1 MSVTVRDAKTRM
13 SEQTTTQ
20 VIYKPGSPL
29 RDPAQLLRD
38 LAKDFAA
45 CRELAWRLLVRNI
58 SARYRQT
65 MLGYFWAVFPP
76 LATTAIWL
84 FLTRERVVEINVGNV
99 PYPVFLVTGTILWQ
113 TFVDAIQI
121 PVRVISESKSML
133 AKINF
138 PREALPITAF
148 GECWFNV
155 GIRVVILGAAYAFLG
170 FSPATTLP
178 LALLGILAIIVLGLM
193 IGLFLSP
200 FALLYQDVSNGLVLV
215 CQIWMYC
222 SPVIYLPK
230 NTGWIGTMNR
240 LNPVSS
246 LLCQTRDWML
256 TGQTTYFHAASTV
269 FATTI
274 VGMFL
279 AFIVYR
285 VALPRAIER
294 LSS

>member
-1 MSVTVRDAKTRM
+1 MSISSKNTPVV
-13 SEQTTTQ
+13 
-20 VIYKPGSPL
+20 YKPGSPL
-29 RDPAQLLRD
+29 RDPAGLLRD
-38 LAKDFAA
+38 IARDLLA

-84 FLTRERVVEINVGNV
+84 FLTRENVVSVDTGKL
-99 PYPVFLVTGTILWQ
+99 PYPAFLITGTILWQ

-148 GECWFNV
+148 AECWFNV
-155 GIRVVILGAAYAFLG
+155 GIRVIILAVAYLYLG
-170 FSPATTLP
+170 FSPVSTFP
-178 LALLGILAIIVLGLM
+178 LAIAGLLAIVTLGVM
-193 IGLFLSP
+193 IGVILSP
-200 FALLYQDVSNGLVLV
+200 FALLYQDVNNGLVLL
-215 CQIWMYC
+215 CQVWMYC

-230 NTGWIGTMNR
+230 HSGWMGILNR
-240 LNPVSS
+240 WNPISP
-246 LLCQTRDWML
+246 LLCQTRDWIM
-256 TGQTTYFHAASTV
+256 TGQTTYFQSSLVV
-269 FATTI
+269 FGATLF
-274 VGMFL
+274 GMFI

-285 VALPRAIER
+285 VGLPRAIER
-294 LSS
+294 ISS

>member
-1 MSVTVRDAKTRM
+1 
-13 SEQTTTQ
+13 
-20 VIYKPGSPL
+20 
-29 RDPAQLLRD
+29 
-38 LAKDFAA
+38 
-45 CRELAWRLLVRNI
+45 
-58 SARYRQT
+58 

-84 FLTRERVVEINVGNV
+84 FLTREQVVSINVGSV

-113 TFVDAIQI
+113 TFVDAIQV

-155 GIRVVILGAAYAFLG
+155 GIRAVILAVAYLYLG
-170 FSPATTLP
+170 FSPASTLP
-178 LALLGILAIIVLGLM
+178 LALVGLTAIIVLGLM
-193 IGLFLSP
+193 IGIFLSP
-200 FALLYQDVSNGLVLV
+200 FALLYQDVSNGLVLI
-215 CQIWMYC
+215 CQVWMYC

-230 NTGWIGTMNR
+230 DGGWIGTLNR
-240 LNPVSS
+240 VNPISP
-246 LLCQTRDWML
+246 LLCQTRDWIIN
-256 TGQTTYFHAASTV
+256 GQNTFLQPSVFVFGTTLF
-269 FATTI
+269 
-274 VGMFL
+274 GMFVAL
-279 AFIVYR
+279 VVYR

>member
-1 MSVTVRDAKTRM
+1 M
-13 SEQTTTQ
+13 SEQHTTQ
-20 VIYKPGSPL
+20 VVYKPGSPL

-45 CRELAWRLLVRNI
+45 CRELSWRLLVRNI

-65 MLGYFWAVFPP
+65 LLGYFWAIFPP

-84 FLTRERVVEINVGNV
+84 FLTRERVVTINVGNV

-155 GIRVVILGAAYAFLG
+155 VIRVLILAAAYVYLG
-170 FSPATTLP
+170 FSPAATLP
-178 LALLGILAIIVLGLM
+178 LALIGVFAIIVLGLM

-200 FALLYQDVSNGLVLV
+200 FALLYQDVSNGLVLI

-230 NTGWIGTMNR
+230 TTGWIGTLNR
-240 LNPVSS
+240 FNPVSS
-246 LLCQTRDWML
+246 LLCQTRDWMIS
-256 TGQTTYFHAASTV
+256 GQTTYLQPAMIVFSLTV
-269 FATTI
+269 
-274 VGMFL
+274 VGMWL

>member
-1 MSVTVRDAKTRM
+1 
-13 SEQTTTQ
+13 
-20 VIYKPGSPL
+20 
-29 RDPAQLLRD
+29 
-38 LAKDFAA
+38 
-45 CRELAWRLLVRNI
+45 
-58 SARYRQT
+58 

-84 FLTRERVVEINVGNV
+84 FLTREKVVSINVGSV

-155 GIRVVILGAAYAFLG
+155 GIRLVILAVAYLYLG
-170 FSPATTLP
+170 FSPASTLP
-178 LALLGILAIIVLGLM
+178 LALAGLSAIILLGLM
-193 IGLFLSP
+193 IGIFLSP
-200 FALLYQDVSNGLVLV
+200 FALLYQDVSNGLVLI
-215 CQIWMYC
+215 CQVWMYC

-230 NTGWIGTMNR
+230 DGGWIGTLNR
-240 LNPVSS
+240 VNPISP
-246 LLCQTRDWML
+246 LLCQTRDWIIN
-256 TGQTTYFHAASTV
+256 GQNTFLQPSILV
-269 FATTI
+269 FGTI
-274 VGMFL
+274 LFGMFVAL
-279 AFIVYR
+279 VVYR